1 MRLHELYPFPEERKN
16 KKRLG
21 RGRGS
26 GTGCT
31 SGKGNKGQ
39 NSRSGTGGKVGFEGG
54 QMPLS
59 RRLPKFGFFNPN
71 RVEYAPV
78 NLKRLA
84 EEFSGVTEITL
95 DDIYARGIARP
106 GEPVKILGQGEI
118 TTAMTIE
125 AHRFSASA
133 KEKITK
139 AGGSAKELE
148 G

>member
-39 NSRSGTGGKVGFEGG
+39 NARSGTGGKVGFEGG
-54 QMPLS
+54 QMPIL

-95 DDIYARGIARP
+95 DDIYAHGIARP
-106 GEPVKILGQGEI
+106 GEPVKILGHGEI
-118 TTAMTIE
+118 TTPMTIE

-133 KEKITK
+133 KDKITK
-139 AGGSAKELE
+139 AGGAAKELE